1 LNCGVDGTLNF
12 GVHLKPNQELK
23 YLNAGS
29 AHTPGC
35 FKAIMT
41 RVCYRLTKLTTIDKT
56 SADMKLDEIYPE
68 HFSALN
74 KADLLNNFNAPTL
87 GAKAAELKAA
97 LEDGQTSNKKEKRKR
112 QKKSNLL
119 QSGI

>member
-1 LNCGVDGTLNF
+1 
-12 GVHLKPNQELK
+12 
-23 YLNAGS
+23 
-29 AHTPGC
+29 
-35 FKAIMT
+35 
-41 RVCYRLTKLTTIDKT
+41 
-56 SADMKLDEIYPE
+56 MKLDEIYPE

-74 KADLLNNFNAPTL
+74 KADLLNNFNASTL

-97 LEDGQTSNKKEKRKR
+97 LEDGRTSNKKEKRKR